1 MPLPTK
7 ENPRNYTVTAK
18 VTGDVYKAL
27 KQTATLEYGGN
38 MSRMLGLIISDS
50 IEAMP
55 VPDEV
60 YEKTLEEIKLP
71 KRGEV

>member
-1 MPLPTK
+1 MTLPKK
-7 ENPRNYTVTAK
+7 ENPRKYTVTAK

-50 IEAMP
+50 TEAMP
-55 VPDEV
+55 LPDEI
-60 YEKTLEEIKLP
+60 YKQALEDMKL
-71 KRGEV
+71 RNHGGV

>member
-7 ENPRNYTVTAK
+7 QNPRNYTVTAK

-50 IEAMP
+50 IEAMLL
-55 VPDEV
+55 PDEI
-60 YEKTLEEIKLP
+60 YKEALEEIKLP
-71 KRGEV
+71 KHGEV